1 MTTIVPTPSPSPH
14 PDPAQ
19 AVASPVGLGTSTDE
33 GVRDP
38 IEGGPMPLSHRVS
51 LSAIWTVVRITVA
64 RQGRGIRLLIL
75 AVLFSLPIA
84 VAVLTRQ
91 FQDPYQPAS
100 IEGALIFGLIFQA
113 LLPISALLFAS
124 GMVQDDIEEQTLTYF
139 LIRPIPRW
147 AIYLAKLVGTFVV
160 TAMRAVVFTIATL
173 VAIYWGEESLMKPVL
188 TERAPIIV
196 ALVALSLSAYVA
208 IFGGLSLWVRRTLV
222 VGAIYIVVFE
232 GVFANI
238 DFVIREATVMYH
250 IRVLA
255 VRWLEMPGADWSI
268 DLSTAPAASTCLIVL
283 LTVSAVFAAFGALTF
298 GMREFRVKTPEG
310 S

>member
-1 MTTIVPTPSPSPH
+1 M
-14 PDPAQ
+14 
-19 AVASPVGLGTSTDE
+19 
-33 GVRDP
+33 RNP
-38 IEGGPMPLSHRVS
+38 IEAGPIRLSHRVS
-51 LSAIWTVVRITVA
+51 LSAILTVVRITVA

-75 AVLFSLPIA
+75 AVLFSLPI
-84 VAVLTRQ
+84 VIAVLTRR
-91 FQDPYQPAS
+91 FQIRYRPDRL
-100 IEGALIFGLIFQA
+100 EGALIFGLIFPA
-113 LLPISALLFAS
+113 LLPMSALLFAS

-147 AIYLAKLVGTFVV
+147 AIYLAKLLGTF
-160 TAMRAVVFTIATL
+160 AGDGDARRGLHDRHARRDLLGRGRPHEAGADRAR
-173 VAIYWGEESLMKPVL
+173 PDHR
-188 TERAPIIV
+188 RARWR
-196 ALVALSLSAYVA
+196 LSLSAYVA

-222 VGAIYIVVFE
+222 FGAVYIVVFE

-238 DFVIREATVMYH
+238 DFVIREATVMYY

-255 VRWLEMPGADWSI
+255 VRWLDMPGADWSI

-283 LTVSAVFAAFGALTF
+283 LTVSAVFAALGALTF

>member
-1 MTTIVPTPSPSPH
+1 MTTIAPTPAPSPH
-14 PDPAQ
+14 PEPAH
-19 AVASPVGLGTSTDE
+19 AVASPAGIAAGTVE
-33 GVRDP
+33 GVRHP
-38 IEGGPMPLSHRVS
+38 AGAIPVPLSHRVS
-51 LSAIWTVVRITVA
+51 FWAILTVVRITVA

-84 VAVLTRQ
+84 IAVLTRQ
-91 FQDPYQPAS
+91 FQSPYDPDS

-113 LLPISALLFAS
+113 LLPVSALLFAS

-147 AIYLAKLVGTFVV
+147 TIYLAKLLGTFVV
-160 TAMRAVVFTIATL
+160 TAIRAVIFTLATL
-173 VAIYWGEESLMKPVL
+173 VAIYWGEDGLIRPVL

-208 IFGGLSLWVRRTLV
+208 IFGGLSLWVRRSLV
-222 VGAIYIVVFE
+222 VGAAYIVIFE
-232 GVFANI
+232 GVFSNI

-255 VRWLEMPGADWSI
+255 VRWLDLPGVDWSI

-283 LTVSAVFAAFGALTF
+283 LTVSALFAAFAALTF